1 MLPFPRTLKTTHF
14 IRLMLALPLLLCVPG
29 RARGQQDYVGR
40 YDIYN
45 GFASLV
51 APNVDLTTRGYHV
64 QAGRNQKTWLA
75 LGFDYS
81 VTTGHTSLTPNLLPS
96 ALQQQLAQQILALIQ
111 AGVIPPTYQVFVP
124 VDSNTQTFAAGPNF
138 NYRKFQRVTFFIRPS
153 LGAVRETATP
163 HPHDTVTAAIA
174 QELVPSG
181 KKTDWT
187 GFYGFGGG
195 YDLNA
200 TKHIAIRMQT
210 DIVYFHVF
218 NDLLKDGRWDF
229 RWSIG
234 PAFHFGGNV
243 RPKRASY
250 RGTHRL
256 CHHLWALPN
265 RIPRTD
271 FLWV

>member
-1 MLPFPRTLKTTHF
+1 MSLLPRTCKARRA
-14 IRLMLALPLLLCVPG
+14 IQQLPLLLLLCWTADQA
-29 RARGQQDYVGR
+29 RAQQDYVGR

-45 GFASLV
+45 GYANLI
-51 APNVDLTTRGYHV
+51 APNVDLTTRGYHL

-81 VTTGHTSLTPNLLPS
+81 VTTGHTSLTPNLLPT
-96 ALQQQLAQQILALIQ
+96 ALQQQLGQQILALIQ
-111 AGVIPPTYQVFVP
+111 AGVIPPTYQVYVP

-138 NYRKFQRVTFFIRPS
+138 NCRNFQHVTFFIRPS

-163 HPHDTVTAAIA
+163 HPHDMVTAAIA

-218 NDLLKDGRWDF
+218 NDLLKNGRWDF
-229 RWSIG
+229 RWSVG
-234 PAFHFGGNV
+234 PTFHFGGNI
-243 RPKRASY
+243 RPLKSVLRKDTSPV
-250 RGTHRL
+250 GTQSGSSQ
-256 CHHLWALPN
+256 ANP
-265 RIPRTD
+265 
-271 FLWV
+271 

>member
-1 MLPFPRTLKTTHF
+1 MLPFPRVLKTIHVVRILF
-14 IRLMLALPLLLCVPG
+14 VSLLLVSAGVHAP
-29 RARGQQDYVGR
+29 AQQDYVGR

-45 GFASLV
+45 GFAALI
-51 APNVDLTTRGYHV
+51 APNVDLTTRGYHF

-81 VTTGHTSLTPNLLPS
+81 VTTGHTSLTPNLLPP

-111 AGVIPPTYQVFVP
+111 AGIIPPTYQVFVP

-153 LGAVRETATP
+153 LGAVREAATP
-163 HPHDTVTAAIA
+163 HPHDQVTAGIA

-181 KKTDWT
+181 KKIDWT

-195 YDLNA
+195 YDLNL
-200 TKHIAIRMQT
+200 TKHFGLRMQT

-234 PAFHFGGNV
+234 PTFHFGGNIQRANSV
-243 RPKRASY
+243 PSTVSPQSNSSDARP
-250 RGTHRL
+250 
-256 CHHLWALPN
+256 
-265 RIPRTD
+265 
-271 FLWV
+271 

>member
-1 MLPFPRTLKTTHF
+1 MFRSPF
-14 IRLMLALPLLLCVPG
+14 RLVPLLAALLFFS
-29 RARGQQDYVGR
+29 ALSDANAQQDYVGR

-45 GFASLV
+45 GYAALI
-51 APNVDLTTRGYHV
+51 APNVNLTTRGYHF

-81 VTTGHTSLTPNLLPS
+81 VTTGHTSLTPNLLPTT
-96 ALQQQLAQQILALIQ
+96 LEQQLAQQILALIQ
-111 AGVIPPTYQVFVP
+111 AGVIPPTYQVYVP

-138 NYRKFQRVTFFIRPS
+138 NYRKFKRVTLFIRPS

-163 HPHDTVTAAIA
+163 HPHDMVTAAIA
-174 QELVPSG
+174 QELVPAG

-234 PAFHFGGNV
+234 PTIHFGGNIQAARNV
-243 RPKRASY
+243 PPSNTSPAPSQESSSQSN
-250 RGTHRL
+250 
-256 CHHLWALPN
+256 P
-265 RIPRTD
+265 
-271 FLWV
+271 

>member
-1 MLPFPRTLKTTHF
+1 MLPIPRAGKATHVVHLIFVWFLVVFTTIH
-14 IRLMLALPLLLCVPG
+14 A
-29 RARGQQDYVGR
+29 RAQQDYVGR

-45 GFASLV
+45 GFAALF
-51 APNVDLTTRGYHV
+51 APNVDLTTRGYHF

-81 VTTGHTSLTPNLLPS
+81 VTTGHTSLTPNLLPP

-138 NYRKFQRVTFFIRPS
+138 SYRKFQRVTFFIRPS

-163 HPHDTVTAAIA
+163 RPHDMVTAAIA

-218 NDLLKDGRWDF
+218 NDLLEDGRWDF

-234 PAFHFGGNV
+234 PTFHFGGNI
-243 RPKRASY
+243 RPTNSV
-250 RGTHRL
+250 
-256 CHHLWALPN
+256 LPRN
-265 RIPRTD
+265 KSSVPSSSGPSQSSSSQ
-271 FLWV
+271 

>member
-1 MLPFPRTLKTTHF
+1 MFRSPVRIVSVLSASLFFLTLN
-14 IRLMLALPLLLCVPG
+14 
-29 RARGQQDYVGR
+29 RAHAQQDYVGR

-45 GFASLV
+45 GYANLI
-51 APNVDLTTRGYHV
+51 APKIDLTTRGYHL
-64 QAGRNQKTWLA
+64 QAGWNWKPWIA
-75 LGFDYS
+75 NGFDYS
-81 VTTGHTSLTPNLLPS
+81 VTTGHTELTPDLLPT

-111 AGVIPPTYQVFVP
+111 AGVIPPTYQVYVP
-124 VDSNTQTFAAGPNF
+124 VDSTTQTFAAGPNF
-138 NYRKFQRVTFFIRPS
+138 NYRKFKRVTFFLRPS
-153 LGAVRETATP
+153 FGTVHETAAP
-163 HPHDTVTAAIA
+163 HPHDAVTAAIA
-174 QELVPSG
+174 QELVPAG

-234 PAFHFGGNV
+234 PTIHFGGNI
-243 RPKRASY
+243 RAARNVTPGSTSPVPSQ
-250 RGTHRL
+250 GTSSQSN
-256 CHHLWALPN
+256 P
-265 RIPRTD
+265 
-271 FLWV
+271 

>member
-1 MLPFPRTLKTTHF
+1 MLPIPRAVKATHVVHLIFVWFLVVFTTIH
-14 IRLMLALPLLLCVPG
+14 A
-29 RARGQQDYVGR
+29 RAQQDYVGR

-45 GFASLV
+45 GFAALV
-51 APNVDLTTRGYHV
+51 APNVDLTTRGYHF

-81 VTTGHTSLTPNLLPS
+81 VTTGHTSLTPNLLPP

-153 LGAVRETATP
+153 LGAVREAATP
-163 HPHDTVTAAIA
+163 HPHDQVTAGIA

-234 PAFHFGGNV
+234 PTFHFGGNIRPTKSVLSRDTSPV
-243 RPKRASY
+243 RLSSGPTQPGSSQSN
-250 RGTHRL
+250 
-256 CHHLWALPN
+256 P
-265 RIPRTD
+265 
-271 FLWV
+271 

>member
-1 MLPFPRTLKTTHF
+1 MFPSLSV
-14 IRLMLALPLLLCVPG
+14 LAPARFARALVTLLLLAPTL
-29 RARGQQDYVGR
+29 RHANAQQDYVGR

-45 GFASLV
+45 GYANLI
-51 APNVDLTTRGYHV
+51 APNVDLTTRGYHL

-81 VTTGHTSLTPNLLPS
+81 VTTGHTSLTPNLLPT

-111 AGVIPPTYQVFVP
+111 TGVIPPTYQVYVP

-138 NYRKFQRVTFFIRPS
+138 NYRRFQRVTFFIRPS

-163 HPHDTVTAAIA
+163 HPHDAVTAAIA
-174 QELVPSG
+174 QELVPAG

-200 TKHIAIRMQT
+200 TRHIAIRMQT

-234 PAFHFGGNV
+234 PTIHFGGNI
-243 RPKRASY
+243 RA
-250 RGTHRL
+250 
-256 CHHLWALPN
+256 A
-265 RIPRTD
+265 RT
-271 FLWV
+271 VPPSNTSPAPSQSNP